1 MSSKSFRAFVP
12 GHPAPQGSK
21 RHVGKGIMVESS
33 KHVAPWRS
41 DVRSACLDAAGKPL
55 AFFGGPVN
63 VELLFVLRRPVATPK
78 KLTPPA
84 IKKPDID
91 KLARAI
97 LDAIGSAGMWRDD
110 SQVVAL
116 MAFKKLAGFGETPG
130 CRIAIVGATYDG
142 MMWP

>member
-1 MSSKSFRAFVP
+1 MSSKSFRVFVP

-41 DVRSACLDAAGKPL
+41 DVRSACLDTAGKPL
-55 AFFGGPVN
+55 AFFDGPVD

-78 KLTPPA
+78 TRTPPA

-110 SQVVAL
+110 SQAVVL
-116 MAFKKLAGFGETPG
+116 YAFKRIALPDETPG
-130 CRIAIVGATYDG
+130 CWIKVKDHGGWVA
-142 MMWP
+142 P

>member
-1 MSSKSFRAFVP
+1 MSSKSFRVFVP

-21 RHVGKGIMVESS
+21 RHVGNGVMVESS

-41 DVRSACLDAAGKPL
+41 DVRSACLDGAGKPL
-55 AFFGGPVN
+55 AFFDGPVD

-78 KLTPPA
+78 TRTPPA
-84 IKKPDID
+84 TKKPDID

-110 SQVVAL
+110 SQVVTLWAQ
-116 MAFKKLAGFGETPG
+116 KKIAGSDETPG
-130 CRIAIVGATYDG
+130 CGIRIEAIA
-142 MMWP
+142 